1 MKKVIVH
8 SSAGVGNLVCGFDVI
23 GMALN
28 EPYDIITMELSDLPG
43 ISIKHT
49 DEFGLSEDAEK
60 NLIGICLQALMNA
73 YDKQI
78 GFNVIVHKNIKPGSG
93 LGSSSASCAGAVV
106 AANALLNNRFSKN
119 ELLEFALAGE
129 MVASGGRH
137 ADNIAPAIFGGIT
150 IAIPTDPFDIIS
162 LPVPSGLFVVV
173 VHPQIEVK
181 TADARKILPKEIALK
196 TGVTQWANVAG
207 LVAGIFKDDK
217 ALIGRSLVDAVAA
230 PVRSALI
237 PGYQDVI
244 NKSLQAGALGGGI
257 SGSGPSMF
265 MLCESAD
272 IADAV
277 EKCMQHVYKAL
288 KIDFKTYVTTINAEG
303 VKIMPINSI

>member
-1 MKKVIVH
+1 MKKVTVH

-23 GMALN
+23 GMAIN
-28 EPYDIITMELSDLPG
+28 EPYDTITIELSDKTG

-49 DEFGLSEDAEK
+49 DEFGLPEDPEK

-73 YDKQI
+73 YGKQI
-78 GFNVIVHKNIKPGSG
+78 GFDVTVHKNIKPGSG

-106 AANALLNNRFSKN
+106 AANTLLNNTFSKN

-150 IAIPTDPFDIIS
+150 IAGPTDPFDIIS
-162 LPVPSGLFVVV
+162 LPIPTGLFVSV
-173 VHPQIEVK
+173 VHPEIEIK
-181 TADARKILPKEIALK
+181 TADARKILPKVITLK

-207 LVAGIFKDDK
+207 LVAGFFKDDK
-217 ALIGRSLVDAVAA
+217 ALIGRSLKDAVAA
-230 PVRSALI
+230 PFRNALI
-237 PGYQDVI
+237 PGYHDVI
-244 NKSLQAGALGGGI
+244 DRSLHAGALGGGI

-265 MLCESAD
+265 MLCESLD
-272 IADAV
+272 IANAV
-277 EKCMQHVYKAL
+277 EKCMHEVYTEL
-288 KIDFKTYVTTINAEG
+288 KIDFKTYVTTINQKG
-303 VKIMPINSI
+303 VKIISSE

>member
-1 MKKVIVH
+1 MKKVTVY

-28 EPYDIITMELSDLPG
+28 EPYDEITMELSHKPG

-49 DEFGLSEDAEK
+49 DEFGLPEDPEN
-60 NLIGICLQALMNA
+60 NLIGICLQALINA
-73 YDKQI
+73 YGKQI
-78 GFNVIVHKNIKPGSG
+78 GFDVTVHKNIKPGSG

-106 AANALLNNRFSKN
+106 AANALLNNAFSKN

-129 MVASGGRH
+129 MAASGGRH

-150 IAIPTDPFDIIS
+150 IARPTYPFDIVS
-162 LPVPSGLFVVV
+162 LPIPTGLFVTV

-181 TADARKILPKEIALK
+181 TADARKILPKEITLK
-196 TGVTQWANVAG
+196 TGISQWANVAG

-217 ALIGRSLVDAVAA
+217 ALIGRSLKDAVAA
-230 PVRSALI
+230 PFRSVLI
-237 PGYQDVI
+237 PGYRDVI
-244 NKSLQAGALGGGI
+244 DRSLQAGALGGGI

-265 MLCESAD
+265 MLCESLD
-272 IADAV
+272 IANAV
-277 EKCMQHVYKAL
+277 EKCMQEVYTEL
-288 KIDFKTYVTTINAEG
+288 QIDFKTYITTINPQG
-303 VKIMPINSI
+303 VKIISTE

>member
-8 SSAGVGNLVCGFDVI
+8 SPAGVGNLVCGFDVI

-28 EPYDIITMELSDLPG
+28 EPYDEITMEFSDSPG
-43 ISIKHT
+43 ITIKHT
-49 DEFGLSEDAEK
+49 DEFDLPEDPEK
-60 NLIGICLQALMNA
+60 NLIGICLQAMMNA

-78 GFNVIVHKNIKPGSG
+78 GFDVTVHKNIKPGSG

-106 AANALLNNRFSKN
+106 AANTLLNNPFSKN

-150 IAIPTDPFDIIS
+150 IARPTEPFDIIS
-162 LPVPSGLFVVV
+162 LPIPTGLFVVV
-173 VHPQIEVK
+173 VHPQIEIK
-181 TADARKILPKEIALK
+181 TADARKILPKEITLK

-230 PVRSALI
+230 PFRSALI
-237 PGYQDVI
+237 PGYQDLI

-265 MLCESAD
+265 MLCESFN
-272 IADAV
+272 IAEAV
-277 EKCMQHVYKAL
+277 EKCMQDIYTAL
-288 KIDFKTYVTTINAEG
+288 QIDFKTYITTINPEG
-303 VKIMPINSI
+303 VKIISSE

>member
-8 SSAGVGNLVCGFDVI
+8 SSAGIGNLVCGFDVI
-23 GMALN
+23 GMAIN
-28 EPYDIITMELSDLPG
+28 EPYDKIAMELSDLPG

-49 DEFGLSEDAEK
+49 DEFGLSEDPEK
-60 NLIGICLQALMNA
+60 NLIGICLQSLMNA
-73 YDKQI
+73 YGKAT
-78 GFNVIVHKNIKPGSG
+78 GFNVTVHKNIKPGSG

-106 AANALLNNRFSKN
+106 AANALLNNPFSKN
-119 ELLEFALAGE
+119 ELLEFTLAGE

-150 IAIPTDPFDIIS
+150 IARPTDPFDIIS

-173 VHPQIEVK
+173 IHPQIEIK
-181 TADARKILPKEIALK
+181 TADARKILPKEITLK
-196 TGVTQWANVAG
+196 AGVTQWANVAG

-217 ALIGRSLVDAVAA
+217 ALIGRSLADAVAA
-230 PVRSALI
+230 PFRSALI

-265 MLCESAD
+265 MLCESSVTAN
-272 IADAV
+272 AV
-277 EKCMQHVYKAL
+277 EKCMQDIYTAL
-288 KIDFKTYVTTINAEG
+288 KIDFKTYITTINPEG
-303 VKIMPINSI
+303 VKIISSE